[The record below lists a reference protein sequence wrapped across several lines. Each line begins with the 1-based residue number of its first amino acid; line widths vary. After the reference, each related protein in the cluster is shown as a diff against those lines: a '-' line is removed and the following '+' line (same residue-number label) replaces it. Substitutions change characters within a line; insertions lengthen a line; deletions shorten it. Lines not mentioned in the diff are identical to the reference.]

1 MADIDYL
8 SKKGLNRYDN
18 KVKNYI
24 GIELTKAEYDQLS
37 EEEKNKGTYWI
48 TDYSGSGGGSNIEL
62 DKTLSIEGK
71 AADAKA
77 VGDAITVRYNSEGYL
92 EVLVDGVWEQIEVNA
107 DTSGSVLFNAEK
119 GNVANFVLYNGA
131 TNNQTNN
138 YFGGQ
143 LTLDVGDTL
152 VYKGTWTDYWACGCI
167 ISDPIDLTNYTKL
180 IFNYS
185 ATATIA
191 ANYTLMNA
199 FVVTT
204 KQQSMTSVAHKVILS
219 PSTTGQSGIGE
230 IDLTNI
236 TGYQYIGFEMSC
248 GNGTVTFE
256 LTEAHLE

>member
-1 MADIDYL
+1 MSIL
-8 SKKGLNRYDN
+8 SGFL
-18 KVKNYI
+18 KVKRRRLTDEGYI
-24 GIELTKAEYDQLS
+24 TQS
-37 EEEKNKGTYWI
+37 EWTSASTVEHADGKTTEEKVKE
-48 TDYSGSGGGSNIEL
+48 IE
-62 DKTLSIEGK
+62 DKISENTSVKIDSTLSIEGQ

-77 VGDAITVRYNSEGYL
+77 VGEAITVRYNSEGYL
-92 EVLVDGVWEQIEVNA
+92 EVLVDGVWKQIEVNA

-138 YFGGQ
+138 YFGGN
-143 LTLDVGDTL
+143 LTLDIGDTL

-185 ATATIA
+185 TKATIA
-191 ANYTLMNA
+191 KNYTFMNA

-204 KQQSMTSVAHKVILS
+204 KQQSMTSVAHKVILN
-219 PSTTGQSGIGE
+219 PSTTGQSGVAE

-256 LTEAHLE
+256 LIEAHLE